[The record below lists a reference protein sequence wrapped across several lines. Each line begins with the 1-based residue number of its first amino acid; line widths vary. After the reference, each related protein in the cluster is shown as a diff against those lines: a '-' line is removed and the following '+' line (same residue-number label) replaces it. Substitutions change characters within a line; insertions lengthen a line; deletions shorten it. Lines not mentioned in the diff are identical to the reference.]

1 MVLRSPQ
8 RDIVRGERQRHWY
21 PMKTANFCY
30 QIGGLLWRDFFFF
43 ERNSRCGRLNWRF
56 VKGHIFTDWSSGNF
70 WKLGSFK
77 IYHIRSMQPSLDV
90 PINCLFHRVL
100 CHPPSPH
107 LHQLSWISKTWLI
120 CSWPITFQGGT
131 CCCWFGFVFWF
142 FFLPKGTWLDLERV
156 VSLISAQLNTT
167 QDIDGGREPAWRWT
181 SLLLLPPKELNLK
194 LHVLRLALFPFNF
207 FAKYTWKYGEGS

>member
-1 MVLRSPQ
+1 MGVFFHHFCSLLDSTVIFTPWKNNKRQMVLRSPQ
-8 RDIVRGERQRHWY
+8 RAIVRGERQRHWY

-131 CCCWFGFVFWF
+131 CCCWFGFVFCF
-142 FFLPKGTWLDLERV
+142 FFCQKGRGWIWKELSHWSLPSWILPKT
-156 VSLISAQLNTT
+156 
-167 QDIDGGREPAWRWT
+167 
-181 SLLLLPPKELNLK
+181 
-194 LHVLRLALFPFNF
+194 
-207 FAKYTWKYGEGS
+207 